1 MSRNSFPTRAQ
12 TASTSLPS
20 PGPLS
25 WITLT
30 ICCPL
35 PAQSRKAPS
44 AWSFSPTSHAWS
56 PGTPT
61 VPGQAVFCVLEMP
74 LRCQVEETRGT
85 HEVSHTSTATS
96 TLLLTSSLWMGLGV
110 FQGTSPNM
118 SLFSSNPSTAH
129 IRVAKLLCDDCTER
143 ILVHSH
149 LPGTQDSYWQV
160 PPRIWGSPG
169 QLSHRAQHPELS
181 TKPSFQ
187 STPSPFVRQI

>member
-61 VPGQAVFCVLEMP
+61 VPGQAVFCVLERP
-74 LRCQVEETRGT
+74 PWCHVEETRGT
-85 HEVSHTSTATS
+85 HEVSHISTAIS
-96 TLLLTSSLWMGLGV
+96 TPLLTSSLWMGLGV
-110 FQGTSPNM
+110 FQGMSTSM
-118 SLFSSNPSTAH
+118 SLFSSHPSTALV
-129 IRVAKLLCDDCTER
+129 RVAKLLCDDCTER
-143 ILVHSH
+143 ILVHSY
-149 LPGTQDSYWQV
+149 LPG
-160 PPRIWGSPG
+160 GEG
-169 QLSHRAQHPELS
+169 NG
-181 TKPSFQ
+181 
-187 STPSPFVRQI
+187 TPLQYSCLENPMDVGAW